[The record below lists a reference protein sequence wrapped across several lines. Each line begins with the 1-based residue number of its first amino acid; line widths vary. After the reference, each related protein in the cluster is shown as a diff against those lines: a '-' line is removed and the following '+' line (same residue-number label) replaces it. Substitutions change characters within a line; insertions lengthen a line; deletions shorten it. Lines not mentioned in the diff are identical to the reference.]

1 MGLYDLPSITVQNGC
16 HQLGSSLVDLPRHE
30 AFVVLGGEFD
40 ASSSEM
46 LMEKL
51 KVLVANGQV
60 DLTLDLSGVGF
71 LSAST
76 IGVIVELREQF
87 RKNNRVFTVESP
99 SAEVRRAFVAC
110 GLDSLLQTKELY
122 LSADQDVVNSKVLDG
137 NVWESKVLEP
147 KVLEP
152 KVLDTRELDTR
163 ELGPQSSSL
172 EGGGETQ
179 GRSGHALGS
188 WVTVAPERSE
198 SGTSSPTRLNS
209 PQLTVALDAV
219 CSHYEKPANS
229 FPVGG
234 FALKNVVLGT
244 NSVGCGWL

>member
-1 MGLYDLPSITVQNGC
+1 MGLYDLPSITVQNDW
-16 HQLGSSLVDLPRHE
+16 HQLSSTLVDLPRHE
-30 AFVVLGGEFD
+30 TFVVLGGEFD

-99 SAEVRRAFVAC
+99 SAEARRVFVAC
-110 GLDSLLQTKELY
+110 GLASLLQTKELY
-122 LSADQDVVNSKVLDG
+122 LSADQEVVNSKVLDG
-137 NVWESKVLEP
+137 NLLNTKLLNTKLS
-147 KVLEP
+147 
-152 KVLDTRELDTR
+152 DTGELDTG

-172 EGGGETQ
+172 EGGGETR

-198 SGTSSPTRLNS
+198 RGTSSPTRLNF
-209 PQLTVALDAV
+209 PQLTVALNAL
-219 CSHYEKPANS
+219 CSHYEKPATS

-234 FALKNVVLGT
+234 FALENGILGT
-244 NSVGCGWL
+244 NSMGCGWL